1 MLRAFIV
8 FFVLGLF
15 TIILGLF
22 GFGGLT
28 IEVGKLLLFVFVILT
43 IAVFLITGLNGKKTL
58 GDYGELRKRLP
69 ISSNPNSDINFSS
82 L

>member
-15 TIILGLF
+15 TLILGLF
-22 GFGGLT
+22 GFGGLS
-28 IEVGKLLLFVFVILT
+28 IEVGKLLLVVFVILT
-43 IAVFLITGLNGKKTL
+43 IAVFLITSLNGKKT
-58 GDYGELRKRLP
+58 YGELRKRLP